1 MPRERLQAQGSHLQA
16 CAVYRSLSALAR
28 DGQSGTGHVFAE
40 NLSAGERGRDRA
52 QAGGAAERDN
62 PMTAHTP
69 LPWKR
74 GGVFRA
80 GTGWAEYIIGPC
92 TSHDPTRIVCGLEDA
107 RMGKEMMEAT
117 AEFIVRA
124 CNGHADLVAAL
135 AGLLD
140 IIELWNWDCSD
151 ENRTDEVVVA
161 RTALARVKGD

>member
-1 MPRERLQAQGSHLQA
+1 
-16 CAVYRSLSALAR
+16 
-28 DGQSGTGHVFAE
+28 
-40 NLSAGERGRDRA
+40 
-52 QAGGAAERDN
+52 
-62 PMTAHTP
+62 MTAHTP